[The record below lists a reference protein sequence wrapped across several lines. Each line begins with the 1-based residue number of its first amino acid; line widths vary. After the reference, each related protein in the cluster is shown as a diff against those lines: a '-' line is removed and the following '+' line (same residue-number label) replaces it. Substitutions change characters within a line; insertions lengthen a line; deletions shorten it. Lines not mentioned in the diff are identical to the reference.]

1 MNSFFITLSAV
12 AVMICYAIPGFLLV
26 RTGHIKETSI
36 PAFAKVLMYVCS
48 PCLTIYTVAKLD
60 FSFKI
65 LKEILIVLVSSLII
79 QIVILLFF
87 RFIFRKHTDNVK
99 YRVCT
104 IATAM
109 GNCGFM
115 GVPLLEAVMPE
126 HPEALVMSTSY
137 CIGMNLIGWTIASA
151 IISNDMKY
159 MKVHKAILNPAVVS
173 LVVAVPLFVTGIKL
187 PASVDNM
194 VTLLGKM
201 SLPMCMLI
209 MGMRLAT
216 MELKYLFTDK
226 MQYFIIFVK
235 QIIMPLIALGIFL
248 ILPVDAYLKKT
259 MYILSAA
266 PVASVVLNFSEMIG
280 EGQKTAANLVLLGTL
295 SSIITIPILMLIPF

>member
-1 MNSFFITLSAV
+1 MSNFLITFSTVLI
-12 AVMICYAIPGFLLV
+12 MICYAIPGFILV
-26 RTGHIKETSI
+26 RTGQIKENAI

-48 PCLTIYTVAKLD
+48 PCLTIYTIANLKY
-60 FSFKI
+60 SFTI
-65 LKEILIVLVSSLII
+65 VKEVIIVLVSSLAI
-79 QIVILLFF
+79 QILILMVF
-87 RFIFRKHTDNVK
+87 RFIFRRHTEDVK

-126 HPEALVMSTSY
+126 HPEALAMSTAY
-137 CIGMNLIGWTIASA
+137 CVGMNLIGWTIASA
-151 IISNDMKY
+151 IISNDVKY
-159 MKVHKAILNPAVVS
+159 MKVHKALLNPAVLS
-173 LVVAVPLFVTGIKL
+173 LIVAIPLFVTETKL
-187 PASVDNM
+187 PSQLNNM

-216 MELKYLFTDK
+216 MELKNLFNDK

-235 QIIMPLIALGIFL
+235 QIVMPVTAFL
-248 ILPVDAYLKKT
+248 VFMALPVAPYLKRT
-259 MYILSAA
+259 MFILSAS

-295 SSIITIPILMLIPF
+295 SSVITIPLLMLIF

>member
-1 MNSFFITLSAV
+1 MSNFLITFSTVLI
-12 AVMICYAIPGFLLV
+12 MICYAIPGFILV
-26 RTGHIKETSI
+26 RTGQIKENAI

-48 PCLTIYTVAKLD
+48 PCLTIYTIANLKY
-60 FSFKI
+60 SFTI
-65 LKEILIVLVSSLII
+65 VKEVIIVLVSSLAI
-79 QIVILLFF
+79 QILILMVS
-87 RFIFRKHTDNVK
+87 RFIFRRHTEDVK

-126 HPEALVMSTSY
+126 HPEALAMSTAY
-137 CIGMNLIGWTIASA
+137 CVGMNLIGWTIASA
-151 IISNDMKY
+151 IISNDVKY
-159 MKVHKAILNPAVVS
+159 MKVHKALLNPAVLS
-173 LVVAVPLFVTGIKL
+173 LIVAIPLFVTETKL
-187 PASVDNM
+187 PSQLNNM

-216 MELKYLFTDK
+216 MELKNLFNDK

-235 QIIMPLIALGIFL
+235 QIVMPVIALLIFMA
-248 ILPVDAYLKKT
+248 LPVAPYLKKT
-259 MYILSAA
+259 MFILSAS

-295 SSIITIPILMLIPF
+295 SSVITIPLLMLIF